1 MPVAQRPK
9 GLSASVTPDALI
21 LTDSRERDQRLEMPS
36 DVTYISAA
44 PYPKKPQECHFHAL
58 TSCLGELKNAD
69 VEVTVKDGQSG
80 EAIRQESTKTF
91 DNGFVGL
98 WLPRGRTG
106 EVTIKYADKS
116 GSAEISTV
124 NDDDATC
131 VTTLKLT

>member
-1 MPVAQRPK
+1 M
-9 GLSASVTPDALI
+9 TPDALI
-21 LTDSRERDQRLEMPS
+21 LTDSKEREQRLEMPG
-36 DVTYISAA
+36 DVTYVSVA
-44 PYPKKPQECHFHAL
+44 PYLKKTHECHFHAL
-58 TSCLGELKNAD
+58 TSCLGELKNAA
-69 VEVTVKDGQSG
+69 VEVTVKDSETG
-80 EAIRQESTKTF
+80 EVIRQETTKTF

>member
-1 MPVAQRPK
+1 M
-9 GLSASVTPDALI
+9 TPDALI

-36 DVTYISAA
+36 DVTNISAA

-80 EAIRQESTKTF
+80 EAIRQETTKTF

-98 WLPRGRTG
+98 WLPRARTG